1 MNALLLVDLMQISF
15 LLCSWFSYVL
25 ACESRAFL
33 LFFFFSNWRNVSSF
47 CSIKIQL
54 FFFVPFY
61 ETDASY
67 MYSYMYWS
75 TY

>member
-54 FFFVPFY
+54 FFFCPFL
-61 ETDASY
+61 
-67 MYSYMYWS
+67 
-75 TY
+75 